1 MPDPE
6 GASAPQIPGVD
17 ADELM
22 NTAKRLVDFYVAR
35 NGASVALAAA
45 PAAVPA
51 AAPAVGRRQKAVASN
66 ARAKRQRT
74 APAAAPIAAAAEE
87 PVALAV
93 GRRQKAVAVAAE
105 ETVAEPVAPAVG
117 RRQKAIAAEEPVAAA
132 EDDEIVGVP
141 SPVQGPKVCCCSVAV
156 LWTSNR

>member
-1 MPDPE
+1 
-6 GASAPQIPGVD
+6 
-17 ADELM
+17 M

-35 NGASVALAAA
+35 NAPAAS
-45 PAAVPA
+45 AAVPA

-66 ARAKRQRT
+66 APAKRQKAAAAPAP
-74 APAAAPIAAAAEE
+74 APAAEPAAP
-87 PVALAV
+87 AV

-105 ETVAEPVAPAVG
+105 ETVATAVG

-141 SPVQGPKVCCCSVAV
+141 SPVQGPKVWLLCG
-156 LWTSNR
+156 

>member
-66 ARAKRQRT
+66 APAKRQRT
-74 APAAAPIAAAAEE
+74 APAPAAVPIAAAAEE
-87 PVALAV
+87 PVAPAV

-105 ETVAEPVAPAVG
+105 ETVAEAEEPAVG
-117 RRQKAIAAEEPVAAA
+117 RQQKAIAAEEPVAAA

-141 SPVQGPKVCCCSVAV
+141 SPVQGPKVWLLCGRFVD
-156 LWTSNR
+156 

>member
-35 NGASVALAAA
+35 NAPAAS
-45 PAAVPA
+45 AAVPA

-66 ARAKRQRT
+66 APAKRQRT

-87 PVALAV
+87 
-93 GRRQKAVAVAAE
+93 
-105 ETVAEPVAPAVG
+105 PAVG